1 MTEGKYRMSETNVT
15 QSEYVSAA
23 EVAKIL
29 GVCRLTVYRMCQ
41 SGTLA
46 HIRTGGTGK
55 IYRILRTSLD
65 QHLTP
70 TAPREPAPGTSW
82 AWQNPPA
89 PVPNI
94 PGQLQMVDPSGAA
107 A

>member
-15 QSEYVSAA
+15 QSEYVSAR
-23 EVAKIL
+23 EVAEIL

-41 SGTLA
+41 TGTLA

-55 IYRILRTSLD
+55 IYRILRSSLND
-65 QHLTP
+65 HLAP
-70 TAPREPAPGTSW
+70 APREPAPGTSW

-89 PVPNI
+89 PAPNI
-94 PGQLQMVDPSGAA
+94 PGQLEMIPCSGDAE
-107 A
+107 